1 MAKPTHQSRPCT
13 DGFSFLAG
21 LFFALFFVW
30 FFWCFIA
37 LYHHKPNFGF
47 LPFPIPG
54 SGYAAHDPNPQP
66 DPIDTTFYDDP
77 ELSYFIESPVK
88 NWDQKRRVWLDLHP
102 SLASGSRDRV
112 LLVTGSQPS
121 KCKNPIG
128 DHLLLRLFKN
138 KVDYCRL
145 HGHDIFYNN
154 AYLHPKMDSY
164 WAKLPVIRATM
175 LAHPEAEWIWW
186 IDSDA
191 VFTDMEF
198 RVPLGRYE
206 NHNLVVHGWP
216 NMVYGDIYNK
226 SWTGL
231 NAGVLLIRNCQW
243 SMDLIDEWA
252 SIGPQTPDFENW
264 GRILTSVFKDK
275 PFPLPDDQ
283 SALIY
288 LLFTD
293 EERWGKKTYLEW
305 EYYLEAYW
313 IGVVGKYDNF
323 TESYAETERNDSG
336 LRRRHAEKVN
346 EWYGAKR
353 ETYIKGRVRRP
364 FVTHFT
370 GCQPCSG
377 EHNPQYTGD
386 SCWDEMNRALNFA
399 DNQVLRNYG
408 FVHPDL
414 SSSTVSV
421 LLERLID

>member
-21 LFFALFFVW
+21 LFIALFSVW

-37 LYHHKPNFGF
+37 MYHHKPNFGF

-54 SGYAAHDPNPQP
+54 SGYATHDPNPQP

-77 ELSYFIESPVK
+77 ELSYFIESPVR

-102 SLASGSRDRV
+102 SLASGSRNQV

-145 HGHDIFYNN
+145 HGHEIFYNN
-154 AYLHPKMDSY
+154 AHLHPKMDSY
-164 WAKLPVIRATM
+164 WAKLPVIRAAM

-216 NMVYGDIYNK
+216 NMVYGDKDNK

-252 SIGPQTPDFENW
+252 SIGPQTSDFENW

-336 LRRRHAEKVN
+336 LRRKHAEKVN
-346 EWYGAKR
+346 EWYGAKK
-353 ETYIKGRVRRP
+353 ETYLKGRVRRP

-408 FVHPDL
+408 FVHLDL

-421 LLERLID
+421 ML